1 MINKPRVSKAIT
13 RMYIGIAV
21 FIAVIALLFIYLAF
35 FTPAGI
41 VMLGASFALL
51 FLLEPLFILLIRSIY
66 NTRYILSE
74 RHLVIDTSAL
84 IGGRKKI
91 QLNTIENVEKTLYP
105 FGIKLFGASFHG
117 GYYKIPGLGRAFLAI
132 TNFDDGILIRTKE
145 GNYIITPSNPAEFIN
160 SLNHRII
167 HTYE

>member
-1 MINKPRVSKAIT
+1 
-13 RMYIGIAV
+13 
-21 FIAVIALLFIYLAF
+21 
-35 FTPAGI
+35 
-41 VMLGASFALL
+41 MLGASFALL
-51 FLLEPLFILLIRSIY
+51 FLLEPLFILLIRSIN

-91 QLNTIENVEKTLYP
+91 QLNTIERVEKTLYP

-132 TNFDDGILIRTKE
+132 TNFDDGILIRTTE

-160 SLNHRII
+160 SLN
-167 HTYE
+167 